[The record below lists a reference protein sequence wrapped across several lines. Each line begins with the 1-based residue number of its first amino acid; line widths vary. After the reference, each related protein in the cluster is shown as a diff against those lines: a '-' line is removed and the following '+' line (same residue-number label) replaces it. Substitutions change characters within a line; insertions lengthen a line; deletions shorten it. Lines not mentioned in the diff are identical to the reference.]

1 MYSALAHLLSC
12 ASLTLS
18 LSPFVFSALSLSSS
32 HYPHSSSLPPSP
44 SPSSILTGLRDVCV
58 DWLNG
63 EPVEDPA
70 MKGEKDPKS
79 GFKVEVP
86 RKAVRPS
93 STQVCVHMCV
103 YLCMC
108 VCVRACVCACVCVCV
123 CVHACVCVCVFTLC
137 ACCSKKREK

>member
-1 MYSALAHLLSC
+1 M
-12 ASLTLS
+12 
-18 LSPFVFSALSLSSS
+18 
-32 HYPHSSSLPPSP
+32 
-44 SPSSILTGLRDVCV
+44 

-93 STQVCVHMCV
+93 STQVCV
-103 YLCMC
+103 
-108 VCVRACVCACVCVCV
+108 CV
-123 CVHACVCVCVFTLC
+123 CVHACVRVCLHVCVCVCMHTCMCIRAC
-137 ACCSKKREK
+137 AYVHVHTCVTYVVSYIGFMVE